1 MVVYKLVSYMVV
13 YYLVYSVAK
22 LVCSLDDYHMDYLA
36 VRVAVVGIGV
46 SLELDS
52 KDCMVSFH

>member
-1 MVVYKLVSYMVV
+1 MVVYYLV

-36 VRVAVVGIGV
+36 VRVAVVGIV
-46 SLELDS
+46 ASLELDS
-52 KDCMVSFH
+52 KDCMVSFQ

>member
-1 MVVYKLVSYMVV
+1 
-13 YYLVYSVAK
+13 
-22 LVCSLDDYHMDYLA
+22 MDYLA